1 MLSLFLSS
9 LAQAAKSPKVTKTVY
24 LEVEIG
30 GKKEG
35 RIHIGLFGN
44 DVNKTAENFLHLCLC
59 DQGIG
64 TQGKPL
70 CYKGSPFHR
79 IIPGFMIQGGDFTHQ
94 SGVGGESIYGRH
106 FDDENFKVE
115 HEVGVI
121 SMANAG
127 PNTNGSQFF
136 ITVAATNWLNGH
148 HVVFGR
154 VVKGMDV
161 VKKIE
166 KVGSSS
172 GTPSKKVVIVD
183 TGLVE

>member
-1 MLSLFLSS
+1 MLPLFSY
-9 LAQAAKSPKVTKTVY
+9 LAFSAKQPKVTKTVY

-30 GKKEG
+30 GEKAG
-35 RIHIGLFGN
+35 RIHIGLFGE
-44 DVNKTAENFLHLCLC
+44 DVNKTADNFYHLCVC
-59 DQGIG
+59 DKGIG
-64 TQGKPL
+64 ESGKKL

-79 IIPGFMIQGGDFTHQ
+79 IIPGFMIQGGDFTNQ
-94 SGVGGESIYGRH
+94 NGTGGESIYGRH
-106 FDDENFKVE
+106 FDDENFKVK

-127 PNTNGSQFF
+127 KNTNGSQFF
-136 ITVAATNWLNGH
+136 ITVAKTDWLNGA
-148 HVVFGR
+148 HVVFGK

-172 GTPSKKVVIVD
+172 GTPSKSVIVVD